1 MMILYH
7 VTARARDILDR
18 GFRDN
23 VSYEVVTKDGQTTTL
38 TGVIVTDQQPIDK
51 ARGDLLVI
59 DLPDTVVLDEYQIVD
74 DSPPGWRR
82 EWCVPA
88 DVLNREGRVRLLT
101 DDEPRR

>member
-7 VTARARDILDR
+7 VTARATDILAR

-23 VSYEVVTKDGQTTTL
+23 VSYEVVTDGGRTITL
-38 TGVIVTDQQPIDK
+38 TGVSVIDQPMKK
-51 ARGDLLVI
+51 AGADLLVI
-59 DLPDTVVLDEYQIVD
+59 DLPDTVVITEYEIVE

-88 DVLNREGRVRLLT
+88 EVLNRRGRVKLLT
-101 DDEPRR
+101 DDEPRH

>member
-1 MMILYH
+1 MILYH

-23 VSYEVVTKDGQTTTL
+23 VSYEVVTKDGRTTTL
-38 TGVIVTDQQPIDK
+38 TGVSVTDQQPIDK
-51 ARGDLLVI
+51 AGGNLLVI
-59 DLPDTVVLDEYQIVD
+59 DMPDTVLIGEYQIVEN
-74 DSPPGWRR
+74 SPPGLRR

-101 DDEPRR
+101 DDDPRR

>member
-1 MMILYH
+1 MILYH
-7 VTARARDILDR
+7 VTARASDILDR

-23 VSYEVVTKDGQTTTL
+23 VSYEVATDGGRTITL
-38 TGVIVTDQQPIDK
+38 TGVSVTDQPIEE

-59 DLPDTVVLDEYQIVD
+59 DLPDTILLGEYEIVE
-74 DSPPGWRR
+74 DSPPGVRR

>member
-1 MMILYH
+1 MILYH
-7 VTARARDILDR
+7 VTARASDILDR
-18 GFRDN
+18 GFFDN
-23 VSYEVVTKDGQTTTL
+23 VSYEVITEDGRTITL
-38 TGVIVTDQQPIDK
+38 TGVSVTDQPIEK

-59 DLPDTVVLDEYQIVD
+59 DMPDTNLIGEYEIVQ

-101 DDEPRR
+101 EGEPGR